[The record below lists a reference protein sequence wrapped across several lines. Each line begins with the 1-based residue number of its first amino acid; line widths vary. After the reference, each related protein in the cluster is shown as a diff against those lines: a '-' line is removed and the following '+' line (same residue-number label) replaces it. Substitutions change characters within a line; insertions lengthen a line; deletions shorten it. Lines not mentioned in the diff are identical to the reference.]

1 MDDASRVARA
11 LAARG
16 FAPEAAS
23 ERATSFVQCA
33 NALDGMGAAAR
44 GRVQVWAP
52 GRIEVFG
59 KHTDYAGGRSL
70 LTAVERGFS
79 VSAAPRNDSRIRVID
94 PSNGNTC
101 ETVLDLSAS
110 APDGHWSNYVATVA
124 RRIARNFPDARTGI
138 DLAFVSDLPSAAGVS
153 SSSALMIGVFAA
165 LGRVNGLASTPNWRA
180 SLSTLP
186 ELSGYMGAMENGLS
200 YGALAG
206 DSGVGTLGGS
216 QDQTAIFCAER
227 GHVVDFSWMPVRK
240 LGSHELPDTLQFVV
254 ASSGVVAAK
263 SAGAREQYNRASLL
277 VRQLLVLW
285 NALTGNVDHSLA
297 AAMQSSVEAP
307 EQLRSLIAG
316 SPGDTFPVQ
325 ALRDRLDQFL
335 LETYTLIPAAAD
347 AFDRRDWNLLG
358 DVTAR
363 SQRAAEELLGNQVP
377 ETVALVAD
385 ARALGAVAA
394 SAFGAGFGGSVW
406 ALVHRG
412 DIGAFERCWRDAYIR
427 RFPDCAAHAMFFPTA
442 AGPASVTWSE
452 DDFDV

>member
-1 MDDASRVARA
+1 
-11 LAARG
+11 
-16 FAPEAAS
+16 
-23 ERATSFVQCA
+23 
-33 NALDGMGAAAR
+33 MGAAAR

-165 LGRVNGLASTPNWRA
+165 LGRVNGLASTPGWRA
-180 SLSTLP
+180 SLATLP
-186 ELSGYMGAMENGLS
+186 ELGGYMGAMENGLS

-216 QDQTAIFCAER
+216 QDQTAIYCAER

-277 VRQLLVLW
+277 VRQLLALW

-297 AAMQSSVEAP
+297 AAMQSSVDAP
-307 EQLRSLIAG
+307 EQLRSLVAG
-316 SPGDTFPVQ
+316 SPRDQFPVQ

-347 AFDRRDWNLLG
+347 AFDRRDWSLLG

-363 SQRAAEELLGNQVP
+363 SQRAAEDLLGNQVP

-385 ARALGAVAA
+385 AKALGAVAA

-406 ALVHRG
+406 ALVQR
-412 DIGAFERCWRDAYIR
+412 DDADAFERSWRDAYIR
-427 RFPDCAAHAMFFPTA
+427 RFPDSAAHAMFFSTA
-442 AGPASVTWSE
+442 AGPASVTWSD
-452 DDFDV
+452 DDFDA

>member
-1 MDDASRVARA
+1 MDDVSRVARA
-11 LAARG
+11 LAAHG
-16 FAPEAAS
+16 FAPEAAGQ
-23 ERATSFVQCA
+23 RAASFVQCA
-33 NALDGMGAAAR
+33 NTLDGVHAAAR

-79 VSAAPRNDSRIRVID
+79 VSAAPRSDSRIRVID
-94 PSNGNTC
+94 PSNGNAC

-124 RRIARNFPDARTGI
+124 RRIARNFPDARTGV

-165 LGRVNGLASTPNWRA
+165 LARVNGLASTPNWRA

-186 ELSGYMGAMENGLS
+186 ELGGYMGAMENGLT

-240 LGSHELPDTLQFVV
+240 LGSHMLPDSLRFVV

-277 VRQLLVLW
+277 VRQLLASW
-285 NALTGNVDHSLA
+285 NASTSNVEHSLA
-297 AAMQSSVEAP
+297 AAMQSRVDAPDQLRAIIAETGSDHFSVEA
-307 EQLRSLIAG
+307 LRN
-316 SPGDTFPVQ
+316 
-325 ALRDRLDQFL
+325 RLDQFL

-347 AFDRRDWNLLG
+347 ALDRRDWTLLG
-358 DVTAR
+358 DVTAQ

-385 ARALGAVAA
+385 AQALGAIAA

-406 ALVHRG
+406 ALVQDG
-412 DIGAFERCWRDAYIR
+412 DSDAFAHAWCDAYSR
-427 RFPDCAAHAMFFPTA
+427 RFPESAAHAMFFPTA
-442 AGPASVTWSE
+442 AGPASVTWSDE
-452 DDFDV
+452 EFDS

>member
-1 MDDASRVARA
+1 MADALRVARA
-11 LAARG
+11 LAAHG
-16 FAPEAAS
+16 FGADAAS
-23 ERATSFVQCA
+23 ERATSFVQTSH
-33 NALDGMGAAAR
+33 ALDDMTAAAR

-79 VSAAPRNDSRIRVID
+79 VSAAPRNDSRIRVVD

-101 ETVLDLSAS
+101 ETALDLSAS

-153 SSSALMIGVFAA
+153 SSSALMIGVFSALAA
-165 LGRVNGLASTPNWRA
+165 VNGLASTPNWRA

-186 ELSGYMGAMENGLS
+186 ELGGYMGAMENGLT

-216 QDQTAIFCAER
+216 QDQTAILCAEGGR
-227 GHVVDFSWMPVRK
+227 VVDFSWMPVRK
-240 LGSHELPDTLQFVV
+240 IGSHTLPDTLRFVV

-277 VRQLLVLW
+277 VRQLLASW
-285 NALTGNVDHSLA
+285 NAATGSVDHSLA
-297 AAMQSSVEAP
+297 AAMQSSADAP
-307 EQLRSLIAG
+307 DLLRAIVAETG
-316 SPGDTFPVQ
+316 SDRFPAA
-325 ALRDRLDQFL
+325 ALVDRLDQFL

-347 AFDRRDWNLLG
+347 AFDRRDWRLFG
-358 DVTAR
+358 DVTAQ

-377 ETVALVAD
+377 QTVALVAD
-385 ARALGAVAA
+385 ALALGAVGA

-406 ALVHRG
+406 ALVQG
-412 DIGAFERCWRDAYIR
+412 DDAGAFERAWRDRYCR
-427 RFPDCAAHAMFFPTA
+427 RFPGPAAQAMFFPTA
-442 AGPASVTWSE
+442 AGPASVSWLD
-452 DDFDV
+452 DDFDS